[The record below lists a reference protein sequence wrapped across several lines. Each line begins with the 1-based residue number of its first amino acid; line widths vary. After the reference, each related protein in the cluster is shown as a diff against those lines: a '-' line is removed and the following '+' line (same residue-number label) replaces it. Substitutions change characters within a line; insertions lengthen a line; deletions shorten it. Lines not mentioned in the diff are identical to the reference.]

1 MRRPYT
7 GRDMARIL
15 SVDEMRAAALKR
27 LPALV
32 AEYLEGG
39 AEDEITL
46 ARNRDAFAAETFRP
60 RLLRGQADPD
70 MSLHGARLP
79 LAIAPT
85 GFAGLFAPGGDV
97 ALARAAKAAGVPMCQ
112 STVSNATLEEIAP
125 VLGPLHWMQVYVF
138 RSRPFM
144 EQLLERCRAAGIQR
158 LVLTLDSSIY
168 GNREWDRR
176 SYTAAGQPRLHR
188 KVEAMRHPRW
198 LLQVYLRGLPTFG
211 NLAAF
216 LPEGK
221 RDLASAT
228 AWSRAEIEA
237 GLDRAWFDW
246 LRANWPGELW
256 AKGVLR
262 GDDARVLLDAGADG
276 IVVSNHG
283 GRQLDGAAAS
293 LDALAEV
300 AAAARGA
307 PVWLDSGVRRGADIA
322 KALIRGAEGVLVGRA
337 TLYGL
342 AAGGEAGVAR
352 VLRILA
358 EELARVMAML
368 GVRDLAELRDPDLL
382 APRGQRIS
390 LT

>member
-322 KALIRGAEGVLVGRA
+322 KALILGAEGVLVGRA

>member
-1 MRRPYT
+1 MMRRPYT

-307 PVWLDSGVRRGADIA
+307 PVWLDSGV
-322 KALIRGAEGVLVGRA
+322 
-337 TLYGL
+337 
-342 AAGGEAGVAR
+342 
-352 VLRILA
+352 
-358 EELARVMAML
+358 
-368 GVRDLAELRDPDLL
+368 
-382 APRGQRIS
+382 
-390 LT
+390 

>member
-39 AEDEITL
+39 AEDEVTL

-60 RLLRGQADPD
+60 RLLRGQTDPD
-70 MSLHGARLP
+70 MTLHGARLP

-176 SYTAAGQPRLHR
+176 SYTAAGLPRLHR

-382 APRGQRIS
+382 APRDQRIS

>member
-39 AEDEITL
+39 AEDEVTL

-60 RLLRGQADPD
+60 RLLRGQTDPD
-70 MSLHGARLP
+70 MTLHGARLP

-176 SYTAAGQPRLHR
+176 SYTAAGLPRLHR

-307 PVWLDSGVRRGADIA
+307 PIWLDSGVRRGADIA

>member
-1 MRRPYT
+1 MRRFYT
-7 GRDMARIL
+7 GRDMKRIL

-46 ARNRDAFAAETFRP
+46 SRNRDVFRSEIFRP
-60 RLLRGQADPD
+60 RVLRGQSTPD
-70 MSLHGARLP
+70 LIAGEALLP
-79 LAIAPT
+79 IAIAPT
-85 GFAGLFAPGGDV
+85 GFAGLFAQKGDL
-97 ALARAAKAAGVPMCQ
+97 ALARAARSAGVPMCQ
-112 STVSNATLEEIAP
+112 STVSNAALEELSPI
-125 VLGPLHWMQVYVF
+125 LGSLHWMQIYIF

-144 EQLLERCRAAGIQR
+144 EQLLERCEAAGIQR
-158 LVLTLDSSIY
+158 LVVTLDASIF

-176 SYTAAGQPRLHR
+176 SYTADGTPRLSR
-188 KVEAMRHPRW
+188 KIEAVRHLEW
-198 LLQVYLRGLPTFG
+198 LFSVYLPGLPTFG

-228 AWSRAEIEA
+228 AWSRNEIEDR
-237 GLDRAWFDW
+237 LDRSWFDW
-246 LRANWPGELW
+246 LRANWQGELW

-262 GDDARVLLDAGADG
+262 GDDARMLLDAGANG

-293 LDALAEV
+293 LDALSEVMV
-300 AAAARGA
+300 AAKGA
-307 PVWLDSGVRRGADIA
+307 PVWLDSGIRRGADIA
-322 KALIRGAEGVLVGRA
+322 KALIRGADGVLVGRA
-337 TLYGL
+337 ALYGL

-352 VLRILA
+352 VLQMLG
-358 EELARVMAML
+358 EELARVMVML
-368 GVRDLAELRDPDLL
+368 GVRDIEALRDPDLL
-382 APRGQRIS
+382 AHSQQI
-390 LT
+390 